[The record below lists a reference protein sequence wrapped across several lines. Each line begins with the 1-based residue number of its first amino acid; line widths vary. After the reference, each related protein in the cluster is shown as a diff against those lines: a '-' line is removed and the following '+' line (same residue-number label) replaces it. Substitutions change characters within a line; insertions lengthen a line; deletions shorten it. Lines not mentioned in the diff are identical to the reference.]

1 MLDRDDLTVNG
12 QIGKQVRRYISARRR
27 IPPPLPPQFFSFKSD
42 GREGVHRISA
52 MAHLSV
58 SCCFHAA
65 FNGREVATSTTNRSG
80 SEEFRK
86 QTDYISIVF
95 IHTESAR
102 AGAPVRHSVSTSSL
116 VGGRKTARRCKDDR
130 RGSQKQ

>member
-1 MLDRDDLTVNG
+1 MWDRDDLTVNG

-27 IPPPLPPQFFSFKSD
+27 IPPSLLNFSPSSPMG
-42 GREGVHRISA
+42 GRGVYRISA

-80 SEEFRK
+80 RRERGVQAAPFFYNK
-86 QTDYISIVF
+86 MQLMNVA
-95 IHTESAR
+95 SA
-102 AGAPVRHSVSTSSL
+102 
-116 VGGRKTARRCKDDR
+116 
-130 RGSQKQ
+130 